1 MERLK
6 IRVPASCANLGSAF
20 DVLGVAVSLDNVFEF
35 IIAER
40 DTFICEGKF
49 CGLINPEDVFR
60 TLNSLCKTLS
70 VERPPLI
77 IKESVKI
84 PLGAGLGSSA
94 SFVVASVIAL
104 NELLE
109 LRLSKDEL
117 LKLGAAIEG
126 HPDNIAPSLLG
137 GCVLVKQEES
147 VYWRRL
153 PWPRHWKIT
162 VYVPSSSMSTEEAR
176 RILPMGYSRETVVK
190 QIASV
195 GFLIYGVLHED
206 LQAFKYGME
215 DYIHQQY
222 RLLIKPEL
230 KRVFETLKASINGAI
245 FLSGSGPTIG
255 VVCEMDEE
263 PPNVAGTIKFS
274 LKAAHGAQILVN

>member
-1 MERLK
+1 VK

-20 DVLGVAVSLDNVFEF
+20 DVLGVAVNLDNVFEF
-35 IIAER
+35 IPAER
-40 DTFICEGKF
+40 DAFVCEGRF
-49 CGLINPEDVFR
+49 CRLINPEDVFR
-60 TLNSLCKTLS
+60 TLDNVCKTLS
-70 VERPPLI
+70 VERPPLTV
-77 IKESVKI
+77 KESVKI

-94 SFVVASVIAL
+94 SFVVASIIAL
-104 NELLE
+104 NDLLK
-109 LRLSKDEL
+109 LRLSQDEL

-153 PWPRHWKIT
+153 PWPKHWKIT
-162 VYVPSSSMSTEEAR
+162 VYMPSSSISTEEAR

-206 LQAFKYGME
+206 LQALKCGVE
-215 DYIHQQY
+215 DYVHQQY
-222 RLLIKPEL
+222 RLLINPEV
-230 KRVFETLKASINGAI
+230 KRVFEALRTSTNGAV
-245 FLSGSGPTIG
+245 FLSGSGPTVG

-263 PPNVAGTIKFS
+263 LPDVGGTIKFN
-274 LKAAHGAQILVN
+274 LKVAQGAQILVS